1 MSDADTLILSVFDN
15 GDGRG
20 LEQPALA
27 EEKYTR
33 GVIYK
38 IDQKKMTVQQLWE
51 VGKDLGH
58 EYLHGRQ
65 ELRRSVLFHR
75 WSARPVRRSQR

>member
-1 MSDADTLILSVFDN
+1 MIKTASLSSARTVSAKGNFDWTWTQHTAYRIDEMSDADTLILSVFDN

-33 GVIYK
+33 G
-38 IDQKKMTVQQLWE
+38 
-51 VGKDLGH
+51 
-58 EYLHGRQ
+58 
-65 ELRRSVLFHR
+65 
-75 WSARPVRRSQR
+75 